1 MTRIICTVDNV
12 FVEYL
17 DGSIT
22 CTQDGAP
29 KGEYTMGATMIVGS
43 TELSA
48 DLRRR
53 IHAEIQRGL
62 A

>member
-1 MTRIICTVDNV
+1 MTRIICTVDGV

-22 CTQDGAP
+22 CTRAGVVSGP
-29 KGEYTMGATMIVGS
+29 YTMGATMITGS

-53 IHAEIQRGL
+53 IFAEIQRGL

>member
-1 MTRIICTVDNV
+1 MTRIICTVDGV

-17 DGSIT
+17 DGAIT
-22 CTQDGAP
+22 CTRNGEAA
-29 KGEYTMGATMIVGS
+29 GEYTMGATMIVGS

>member
-1 MTRIICTVDNV
+1 MTRIILMVDGV
-12 FVEYL
+12 LVEYL
-17 DGSIT
+17 DGTIT
-22 CTQDGAP
+22 CTQGGAP

-53 IHAEIQRGL
+53 IFAEIQRGL

>member
-1 MTRIICTVDNV
+1 V

-17 DGSIT
+17 DGAIT
-22 CTQDGAP
+22 CTRNGEAA
-29 KGEYTMGATMIVGS
+29 GEYTMGATMIVGS